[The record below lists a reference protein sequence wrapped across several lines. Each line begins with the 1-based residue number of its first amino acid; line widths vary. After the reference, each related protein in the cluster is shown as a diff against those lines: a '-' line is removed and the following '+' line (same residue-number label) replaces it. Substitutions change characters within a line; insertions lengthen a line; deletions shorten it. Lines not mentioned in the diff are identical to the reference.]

1 MDVSAL
7 PLSPAIN
14 DPTTAV
20 QTIDQLEDLLR
31 RLGAAELDAGYAAD
45 ENGVPLKMALYR
57 DLQKDSPEQPGFVSF
72 PSGLDDEYFQELVSE
87 RRTPVKRHG
96 FTVYRWTKDDRQDN
110 EALDTMI
117 QATGAALKFGV
128 YGLSDVGW
136 DRLEAERLPTAR
148 RARGRR
154 SQVS

>member
-1 MDVSAL
+1 MSESASITRDRL
-7 PLSPAIN
+7 EQALAI
-14 DPTTAV
+14 
-20 QTIDQLEDLLR
+20 
-31 RLGAAELDAGYAAD
+31 
-45 ENGVPLKMALYR
+45 
-57 DLQKDSPEQPGFVSF
+57 
-72 PSGLDDEYFQELVSE
+72 SE

-136 DRLEAERLPTAR
+136 DRLEAERKPADGPM
-148 RARGRR
+148 RARPSLA
-154 SQVS
+154 SQLAR